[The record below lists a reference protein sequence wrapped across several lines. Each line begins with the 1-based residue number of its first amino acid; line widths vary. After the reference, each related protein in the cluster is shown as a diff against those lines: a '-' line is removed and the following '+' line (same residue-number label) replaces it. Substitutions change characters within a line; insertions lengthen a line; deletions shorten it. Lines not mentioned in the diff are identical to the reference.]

1 MSTEQFISRIRQR
14 LNRRVMLRF
23 AVGALFA
30 ASVFSVL
37 YALYYVLRGHA
48 VPVVGYLWITLPLC
62 ALGLLFAVLR
72 RVGQPEAA
80 RFADEAYHLKDI
92 LISSM
97 HFKALPERKEAHDLT
112 IQLSEQSVGDLDP
125 EQVPWQMPRRVA
137 LGTVFCALLMLV
149 LALLPPSDAVLAAEA
164 RQQAMLERS
173 EESLEALEEWIE
185 ELAEN
190 LDEEEAEAID
200 LERLRIA
207 VEELEASGDQREALR
222 QLARIEQEVDKRMQK
237 LDQRS
242 DEEALRK
249 AAEELDKAEETEARQ
264 LAEDLKKKDFK
275 KAAEKLEEL
284 KQSEA
289 QTTKLSER
297 ERELA
302 KLRAISKR
310 MAAASGSKM
319 DPDARLSE
327 SDPNGERSE
336 QSMEGMLG
344 ELDENAQKMEGKL
357 EELELSK
364 QESAGQCEAMACQLN
379 EDIDSIARKL
389 MRMQMKNQ
397 AQKKLAGLR
406 SQLAM
411 AQSYASGRTPG
422 MGQMPGMAQMPGGQ
436 GAGVGTDNSRR
447 DAREGLQ
454 DNGQFTNLTG
464 QKGEGPSLS
473 KIEDAESG
481 TGVSQRTAA
490 ARERAFKRQ
499 YESFVQRDDIPESVK
514 YAVGNYFESIHNY
527 SPEAVRDAAPT
538 GAE

>member
-23 AVGALFA
+23 VVGALFA

-80 RFADEAYHLKDI
+80 RFADETYHLKDI

-112 IQLSEQSVGDLDP
+112 IQLSEESVGDLDL
-125 EQVPWQMPRRVA
+125 EQVPWQMPRRIA
-137 LGTVFCALLMLV
+137 LGTVFCALLMLI
-149 LALLPPSDAVLAAEA
+149 LALLPPSDAVLASEA

-185 ELAEN
+185 DLAES

-297 ERELA
+297 EKELA

-327 SDPNGERSE
+327 SDPDGERSE

-344 ELDENAQKMEGKL
+344 ELDENAQQMEGEL
-357 EELELSK
+357 EELELSE
-364 QESAGQCEAMACQLN
+364 QESAGQCEAMAGELN

-411 AQSYASGRTPG
+411 AQSYASGRSPG
-422 MGQMPGMAQMPGGQ
+422 MGQMPGGQ
-436 GAGVGTDNSRR
+436 SAGVGTDNSRR
-447 DAREGLQ
+447 DVREGLQ

-481 TGVSQRTAA
+481 TGVSGRTAV
-490 ARERAFKRQ
+490 AREREFKRQ

-527 SPEAVRDAAPT
+527 SPEAVGDAAPT

>member
-1 MSTEQFISRIRQR
+1 MSTEQFITRIRQR
-14 LNRRVMLRF
+14 LNRRGMLRF
-23 AVGALFA
+23 VVLALFA
-30 ASVFSVL
+30 GAVLSVL
-37 YALYYVLRGHA
+37 YALYYVLRGYA
-48 VPVVGYLWITLPLC
+48 VPEAGYLWIILPV
-62 ALGLLFAVLR
+62 ALSGLLLAVLR
-72 RVGQPEAA
+72 RVSHSEAA
-80 RFADEAYHLKDI
+80 RYADETYHLKDI

-112 IQLSEQSVGDLDP
+112 IRLSEESVGDLDL
-125 EQVPWQMPRRVA
+125 EQVPWQMPRRIA
-137 LGTVFCALLMLV
+137 LGTVLCALLMLL
-149 LALLPPSDAVLAAEA
+149 LAMLPPSDAVLAAEA

-173 EESLEALEEWIE
+173 EKSLEALEEWVE
-185 ELAEN
+185 ELARN
-190 LDEEEAEAID
+190 LDEEEAEEID
-200 LERLRIA
+200 LERLKIA
-207 VEELEASGDQREALR
+207 VEQLEASGDQREALR

-249 AAEELDKAEETEARQ
+249 VAEELDKAEDTEARQ
-264 LAEDLKKKDFK
+264 LAEDLKKKDYK
-275 KAAEKLEEL
+275 EAAEKLKEL

-289 QTTKLSER
+289 ETTKLTER
-297 ERELA
+297 EKELA

-357 EELELSK
+357 EELELSD
-364 QESAGQCEAMACQLN
+364 QESAGVCEAMACKLN

-397 AQKKLAGLR
+397 AQMKLAGLR
-406 SQLAM
+406 RQLAM
-411 AQSYASGRTPG
+411 AQSYASGRSPG
-422 MGQMPGMAQMPGGQ
+422 MSQMPGMAQMPGGQ
-436 GAGVGTDNSRR
+436 AAGVGTDNSRR
-447 DAREGLQ
+447 DVREGLL

-481 TGVSQRTAA
+481 TGVSQRTAV
-490 ARERAFKRQ
+490 AREREFKRQ

-527 SPEAVRDAAPT
+527 SPEAVRDAAST